1 MRELHVAGYNAEE
14 NSIILRD
21 PTTEE
26 EFSVI
31 ADEQLRAAARGDVP
45 GLRQVRVEKSNTMRP
60 SEIQELIRAG
70 ASTDELADR
79 AGMQRSRLDNLAR
92 PILMERANMVH
103 RAQESHPI
111 LADGPSDITLAM
123 AVHTGLSARGI
134 DYHDGS
140 WDSWKTADGH
150 WIIELRWEEGHADN
164 TAHWRFQQDRSYA
177 VTSPIDETASEL
189 TDPSFVPSRP
199 TNVTP
204 ISNLGAARLR
214 NSRTSQETRHQL
226 AVAAQRDAAG
236 LPDGSRPGSARRRT
250 PGYVKSVTVS
260 MDDFTNPTTPGP
272 VRSLESVEAPSPATT
287 DTPAP
292 ATDEGSTAKTRASKR
307 TKNTTSAPTTE
318 QLSLDNIRQFAAY
331 KRDTAVDTPEA
342 GADKSSPATSSQPEE
357 DEGATPPIAK
367 FIPPVKPLSASPSAH
382 KGDDDHSR
390 RSARKRQKHPTMPSW
405 EDVLLGVRGQ
415 QND

>member
-1 MRELHVAGYNAEE
+1 MRELHVAGYNADE

-45 GLRQVRVEKSNTMRP
+45 GLRQVRIEKSNTMRP

-92 PILMERANMVH
+92 PILMERANMVR
-103 RAQESHPI
+103 RAQESHPL

-123 AVHTGLSARGI
+123 AAHTGLSTRGI

-177 VTSPIDETASEL
+177 ITSPIDETASEL

-199 TNVTP
+199 TSVTS

-236 LPDGSRPGSARRRT
+236 LPDGSRPGSVRRRT

-260 MDDFTNPTTPGP
+260 MDDLTNPTTPGP
-272 VRSLESVEAPSPATT
+272 VRSLESVEASPPATAAS
-287 DTPAP
+287 PAP
-292 ATDEGSTAKTRASKR
+292 AETTRSTAKSRASKS
-307 TKNTTSAPTTE
+307 TKNTTSTPPTE

-331 KRDTAVDTPEA
+331 KSGTAADIPDSS
-342 GADKSSPATSSQPEE
+342 ADKSTPSASSQPEE
-357 DEGATPPIAK
+357 DEGTTPPIAK

-382 KGDDDHSR
+382 SADDDHSR
-390 RSARKRQKHPTMPSW
+390 RAARKKQKHPTMPSW

>member
-1 MRELHVAGYNAEE
+1 MRELHVASYNADE

-92 PILMERANMVH
+92 PILMERANMVR

-123 AVHTGLSARGI
+123 AVHTGLSTRGI

-189 TDPSFVPSRP
+189 TDPSFIPTRPSS
-199 TNVTP
+199 VTP

-214 NSRTSQETRHQL
+214 SLRTSQETRQQL

-236 LPDGSRPGSARRRT
+236 LPDGSRPGSTRRRT
-250 PGYVKSVTVS
+250 PGYVKSVTVN
-260 MDDFTNPTTPGP
+260 MDDLTNPTTPGP
-272 VRSLESVEAPSPATT
+272 VRPLEAVETPSSTTDDPASSDANDTRATT
-287 DTPAP
+287 RT
-292 ATDEGSTAKTRASKR
+292 TTH
-307 TKNTTSAPTTE
+307 TKNTSTASPTE

-331 KRDTAVDTPEA
+331 KNDTASDTADSSADESTPET
-342 GADKSSPATSSQPEE
+342 TSLPED
-357 DEGATPPIAK
+357 DEGTTPPLAK

-382 KGDDDHSR
+382 GDDDDHSR
-390 RSARKRQKHPTMPSW
+390 RSARKKQKHPAMPSW